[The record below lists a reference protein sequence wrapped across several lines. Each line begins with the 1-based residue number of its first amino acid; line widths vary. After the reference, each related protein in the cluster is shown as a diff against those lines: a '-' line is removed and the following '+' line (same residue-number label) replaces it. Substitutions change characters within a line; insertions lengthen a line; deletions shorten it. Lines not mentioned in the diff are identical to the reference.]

1 MRDVIVYNVVE
12 YSYNNILGGYNI
24 IFNNSRRNSNLLSAY
39 KEQLK
44 DLTEEKQDLIKLAD
58 EKDAR
63 IKKLLIQLEQA
74 NADVE
79 NLGKRIAEV
88 EAKAKKKDKIKKI
101 INQKIDE
108 VLEKKDEIVVDN
120 DE

>member
-1 MRDVIVYNVVE
+1 MSNRD
-12 YSYNNILGGYNI
+12 
-24 IFNNSRRNSNLLSAY
+24 LLSAY

-88 EAKAKKKDKIKKI
+88 EAKAKKKDKIKI
-101 INQKIDE
+101 RENFLSVSIDLLQE
-108 VLEKKDEIVVDN
+108 FSNLA
-120 DE
+120 

>member
-1 MRDVIVYNVVE
+1 MSNRD
-12 YSYNNILGGYNI
+12 
-24 IFNNSRRNSNLLSAY
+24 LLSAY

-44 DLTEEKQDLIKLAD
+44 DLTAEKQDLIKLAD
-58 EKDAR
+58 EKDAK

-120 DE
+120 DEEV